1 MTESIPFGYMW
12 AADPRKGIRVR
23 PGEDL
28 TGEDPPRP
36 VIRIGDLGGDPI
48 GLIFKKG
55 PGPVEKLQKAS
66 WKSDDPEAEGSD
78 DPTVKAGDLVIVI
91 SGSTLRCAVADETN
105 AGCVISQN
113 LVAVSLKK
121 GYSPYYVCW
130 YLNSTHGQH
139 QLAQYSK
146 GSSITRSITINSLR
160 QVEIPLLPQG
170 VRKDI
175 HALFA
180 GFHRHER
187 RLVEEREE
195 MIRIMNEI
203 VRRAQE
209 GTL

>member
-1 MTESIPFGYMW
+1 MKENILFREMW
-12 AADPRKGIRVR
+12 GEYPRKGIRVR
-23 PGEDL
+23 PGEDFS
-28 TGEDPPRP
+28 GEDPPHP
-36 VIRIGDLGGDPI
+36 VIRIGDLGSDPI

-55 PGPVEKLQKAS
+55 PGLEEGWQKAS
-66 WKSDDPEAEGSD
+66 RKSGG
-78 DPTVKAGDLVIVI
+78 PTVKAGDLVIVI

-105 AGCVISQN
+105 EGCIISQN
-113 LVAVSLKK
+113 LVAVSLRE

-146 GSSITRSITINSLR
+146 GSSITRSISLNSLE

-170 VRKDI
+170 VLDNV
-175 HALFA
+175 HALFE

-187 RLVEEREE
+187 KLVEEREE

>member
-1 MTESIPFGYMW
+1 MTEGAQFKDLWEGGL
-12 AADPRKGIRVR
+12 RKGIRVL
-23 PGEDL
+23 PGVDCL
-28 TGEDPPRP
+28 GDDPPRP
-36 VIRIGDLGGDPI
+36 VIRIGDLSNDPV

-55 PGPVEKLQKAS
+55 PGPEEEDEKKSQKHRN
-66 WKSDDPEAEGSD
+66 W
-78 DPTVKAGDLVIVI
+78 VKAGDLVIVI
-91 SGSTLRCAVADETN
+91 SGSTLKCAVADETN

-113 LVAVSLKK
+113 LAAVSLKD

-146 GSSITRSITINSLR
+146 GSSITRSISLNSLE

-170 VRKDI
+170 VQDDI

>member
-1 MTESIPFGYMW
+1 MKDSVPFREIWDEY
-12 AADPRKGIRVR
+12 PRKGIRVF
-23 PGEDL
+23 PGGDSSRE
-28 TGEDPPRP
+28 GSPRP
-36 VIRIGDLGGDPI
+36 VILIGDLGSDPI
-48 GLIFKKG
+48 GLISKKG
-55 PGPVEKLQKAS
+55 PGPVEKLQKTS
-66 WKSDDPEAEGSD
+66 RKSG
-78 DPTVKAGDLVIVI
+78 DPTVKVGDLVIVI
-91 SGSTLRCAVADETN
+91 SGSTLKCAVADETN

-113 LVAVSLKK
+113 LAAVSLKK

-146 GSSITRSITINSLR
+146 GSSKTRSITIDSLG
-160 QVEIPLLPQG
+160 QVEIPRLPQ
-170 VRKDI
+170 RAQDDI
-175 HALFA
+175 HALFE